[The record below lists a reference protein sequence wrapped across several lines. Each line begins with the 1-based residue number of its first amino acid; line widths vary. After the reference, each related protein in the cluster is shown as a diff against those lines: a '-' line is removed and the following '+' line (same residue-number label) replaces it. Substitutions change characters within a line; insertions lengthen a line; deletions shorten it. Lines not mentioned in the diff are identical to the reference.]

1 MSKQTHIHR
10 PTHTHTETPSSVAVV
25 FVNKFRTFLCSVA
38 RRLGALQQIQ
48 FEYAKC
54 EFANF
59 RIENLPISSW
69 PCCAPLSPWPS
80 PHCPLLLTRR
90 CLMNVFAS
98 HTANGFSFIW
108 PESKSYF
115 TCLGGRRRRREG
127 VAAKRVRLGRHWT
140 ERKAEGGARR

>member
-1 MSKQTHIHR
+1 MSKRTHNHTHIG
-10 PTHTHTETPSSVAVV
+10 THTQTPSCAAVV

-38 RRLGALQQIQ
+38 RPGALQQIQ

-69 PCCAPLSPWPS
+69 PCCAPLSSP
-80 PHCPLLLTRR
+80 PHCPPQLTRR
-90 CLMNVFAS
+90 RLMNVFAS
-98 HTANGFSFIW
+98 HTANGLGFIW

-115 TCLGGRRRRREG
+115 TCPAGGGVGVRAWQRTASGWEGVERRKTGGR
-127 VAAKRVRLGRHWT
+127 
-140 ERKAEGGARR
+140 ARR